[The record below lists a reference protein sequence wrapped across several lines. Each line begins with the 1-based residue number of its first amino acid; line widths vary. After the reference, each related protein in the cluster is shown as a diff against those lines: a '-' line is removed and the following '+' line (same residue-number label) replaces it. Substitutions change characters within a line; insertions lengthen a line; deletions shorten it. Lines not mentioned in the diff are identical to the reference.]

1 MTFVSISG
9 SCGGKPL
16 GRQGYGRWQ
25 SWLAAPSGVGRRS
38 ARMGGEQDPADSGWF
53 HLTQYMA
60 GGQAGAQCG
69 QGGHPQQQGGDFFWR
84 QLAQGGVV
92 VV

>member
-38 ARMGGEQDPADSGWF
+38 ARMGGEQDPADSGRF
-53 HLTQYMA
+53 HLAQYMA